1 MNTTTFFLFFVFACL
16 GFAAGAIVTG
26 ARQRTQPPLTGDQPP
41 APEGSIEVLRLWRST
56 DGQLRL
62 GMDGQQLPG
71 PNALQPEQRR
81 RLIKLVI
88 DLRPW
93 LEAPSEAQTAPAAPA
108 VAAAPVVPA
117 VSAAP
122 AAALQTAPAPSRP
135 AKEKVAPP
143 VIKSIIEQIEDVLQ
157 AKLAGSALEKRE
169 IHLTEGPEGAVI
181 VKVGLNKYDG
191 IEAVPEPEIQ
201 ALIRQ
206 AVGDWEKGT
215 R

>member
-1 MNTTTFFLFFVFACL
+1 MDTTTFFLFFVFACL

-26 ARQRTQPPLTGDQPP
+26 VRQRTPPPSTGDQMP
-41 APEGSIEVLRLWRST
+41 APEGSIEVLRIWRST

-62 GMDGQQLPG
+62 GMDRQQLSS
-71 PNALQPEQRR
+71 PNAFQPEQRR

-93 LEAPSEAQTAPAAPA
+93 LEAPSEAQAAAAQTAQAVQAAPAAPA
-108 VAAAPVVPA
+108 APPPPKPA
-117 VSAAP
+117 
-122 AAALQTAPAPSRP
+122 T
-135 AKEKVAPP
+135 EKAAPP

-157 AKLAGSALEKRE
+157 AKLAGSALGKRE
-169 IHLTEGPEGAVI
+169 IHLAEGPEGTVI
-181 VKVGLNKYDG
+181 VKVGLNKYNG

-206 AVGDWEKGT
+206 AVGEWEKGT
-215 R
+215 H